1 MDLSGSPPAATA
13 PALPDPAP
21 SKARRGSR
29 RSSRPSGQSGSSTP
43 DDAYDAPFAKAPDER
58 KVATLASLTRK
69 LGGYLPAAEVRR
81 IREAYR
87 FSDHAHLG
95 QFRSS
100 GEPYISHPI
109 AVAEVCAGWKLEAES
124 LMAALLHDVMEDSGI
139 TKPELAER
147 FGQQVADL
155 VDGLSKL
162 DRVEFTSKEQQQAES
177 FRKMLLAMARDVRV
191 ILIKLADRL
200 HNMRTLDAVEPAKRR
215 RIALETAEIYAPI
228 ANRLGLRQLYLELLD
243 LSFKARYPNRYRVLR
258 KAMLA
263 ARGNR
268 REVLSRI
275 LDAVRKSLSE
285 AGVKAEVYGR
295 EKALWGIYQ
304 KMATRRLSFSQVL
317 DIYGFRVLVDD
328 VPGCYL
334 ALGAL
339 HATYKPVP
347 GRFKDYIAIPK
358 INGYRSLHTT
368 LVGPFGTPIEFQIR
382 TREMQRVAESGVA
395 AHWLYKADRE
405 TFSELQM
412 STHQWLQSLLDIQ
425 SQTGDSLEFI
435 EHVKVDLFPDA
446 VYVFTPRGQIRSL
459 PRGATVIDFA
469 YSVHTEVGDQ
479 AVAARVNQEPVP
491 LRTELHNGDVVEVL
505 TDTNS
510 RPNPAWLGFVRTGK
524 ARAEI
529 RYALKR
535 MKHSESVELGK
546 RLLEQSL
553 AALRI
558 DAAAMDPATLER
570 GARDAGAKSVEDLHE
585 DIGLGKRLAPVV
597 ARTIALQFSSKPAAA
612 ALIVPPPAPITVHGT
627 EGSAVQYSPC
637 CYPLPGDQ
645 VLGHLRGGHGLV
657 LHRAECENAV
667 RQRARDAERW
677 VEVEWADDI
686 KGLQRCGI
694 DLYVSDERGVLGK
707 VAAEIAAAEANIV
720 HVSMD
725 DEAEKTAHL
734 RFVLQ
739 VRDRVHLAQLMRQL
753 RRLPEVTRLMRT

>member
-1 MDLSGSPPAATA
+1 MDLPGSRTASDTTALPEPA
-13 PALPDPAP
+13 PAR
-21 SKARRGSR
+21 ARRGPR
-29 RSSRPSGQSGSSTP
+29 RSSRSAGAAGSLTP
-43 DDAYDAPFAKAPDER
+43 DDAYDASFANAPDKR

-69 LGGYLPAAEVRR
+69 LGAYLPAAEVRR
-81 IREAYR
+81 IRDAYR

-95 QFRSS
+95 QFRTS

-109 AVAEVCAGWKLEAES
+109 AVAEICAGWKLETES

-147 FGQQVADL
+147 FGPQVADL

-200 HNMRTLDAVEPAKRR
+200 HNMRTLDAVDPVKRR

-228 ANRLGLRQLYLELLD
+228 ANRLGLRDLYLELLD
-243 LSFKARYPNRYRVLR
+243 LAFKARYPNRYRVLR
-258 KAMLA
+258 KAMLS

-268 REVLSRI
+268 REVLGRI
-275 LDAVRKSLSE
+275 LESVRKNLSD
-285 AGVKAEVYGR
+285 AGLTAEVYGR

-304 KMATRRLSFSQVL
+304 KMVTRRLSFSQVL

-328 VPGCYL
+328 VAKCYL
-334 ALGAL
+334 ALGVL
-339 HATYKPVP
+339 HATFKPVP

-358 INGYRSLHTT
+358 INGYQSLHTT

-382 TREMQRVAESGVA
+382 TPEMQRVAESGVA
-395 AHWLYKADRE
+395 AHWLYKAERE
-405 TFSELQM
+405 TFSDLQTR
-412 STHQWLQSLLDIQ
+412 THQWLKSLLDIQ
-425 SQTGDSLEFI
+425 NQTGDSLEFI

-459 PRGATVIDFA
+459 PRGATVVDFA

-491 LRTELHNGDVVEVL
+491 LRTELHNGDVVEVI
-505 TDTNS
+505 TDSNS
-510 RPNPAWLGFVRTGK
+510 KPNPVWLGFVRTGK

-535 MKHSESVELGK
+535 MKHSESVQLGK

-558 DAAAMDPATLER
+558 DAAAMDAAAIER
-570 GARDAGAKSVEDLHE
+570 GARDAGAKSIEELHE

-597 ARTIALQFSSKPAAA
+597 ARTIALQFANKPAAA
-612 ALIVPPPAPITVHGT
+612 ALIVPPPAPIMVHGT
-627 EGSAVQYSPC
+627 EGSAVQYSAC
-637 CYPLPGDQ
+637 CYPLPGDE
-645 VLGHLRGGHGLV
+645 VIGHLRGGHGLV
-657 LHRAECENAV
+657 LHRAECENAM
-667 RQRARDAERW
+667 RQRTRDAERW
-677 VEVEWADDI
+677 VEVEWAEDI
-686 KGLQRCGI
+686 KGLYRCGI
-694 DLYVSDERGVLGK
+694 DLNVSDERGVLGK

-739 VRDRVHLAQLMRQL
+739 VRDRVHLAHLMRRL
-753 RRLPEVTRLMRT
+753 RRLPEITRLTRT